1 MESSK
6 KIQEE
11 MIKNTF
17 WDFKTCIN
25 VVTDNMYFDLS
36 KKPCQIVLNSLP
48 LMEDK
53 SVFNIFII
61 LDLSKS
67 ESIEN
72 KSEKS
77 ILEWFKGKYCDLG
90 FSAKIYS
97 CKNYPFKLH
106 ALFLYSLT
114 VHFW

>member
-48 LMEDK
+48 L
-53 SVFNIFII
+53 I
-61 LDLSKS
+61 
-67 ESIEN
+67 
-72 KSEKS
+72 
-77 ILEWFKGKYCDLG
+77 
-90 FSAKIYS
+90 
-97 CKNYPFKLH
+97 
-106 ALFLYSLT
+106 
-114 VHFW
+114 